1 MWLDSNDLNVRNFL
15 PVDGHRL
22 SVELKLRDLENFS
35 NVIWTHH
42 RFTTLSA
49 SVYVCLAQICNPDFL
64 EVISELNSPGKV
76 CLQHCLGVTIIRK
89 RELDV

>member
-15 PVDGHRL
+15 PVDGRRL
-22 SVELKLRDLENFS
+22 SVELKLENFG

-49 SVYVCLAQICNPDFL
+49 IVYVCLAQICNLDFL